1 MAINLMSKYAKP
13 INEAYEYESILAGKT
28 SKRFNWDGV
37 RGITTTNIV
46 TVPLTTYNRATT
58 SNRFGGQNE
67 VQDEQQYMELQW
79 DLSVALTVDK
89 GNYKEGEELK
99 TAGVLVHDEMNEQI
113 NPEVETKALEAWAKN
128 AGQYLTITDDDDGAL
143 ILRDLM
149 KIEAA
154 FKNKRVPTANR
165 FAAVDANLMPYLRAA
180 LTNCDDITDKMIMK
194 GIVGRIGTLNIIEVP
209 HGDMPSNCWILA
221 WQEKSVYLPKTI
233 MDCDLHNKPENFSG
247 LLVNFRHRFG
257 AFVDMKYCN
266 GVVAVLASGNQA
278 TAVTAGS
285 TNNRTLDL
293 NSNDYGYYT
302 LDGSDPRYSKTAVK
316 ITADKTFTSTEAP
329 NGTVIK
335 FVTWNTGKTYP
346 SAVTSATVG

>member
-46 TVPLTTYNRATT
+46 TVPLTNYNRATT
-58 SNRFGGQNE
+58 GNRFGGQNE

-113 NPEVETKALEAWAKN
+113 NPEVETKALAEWAKN
-128 AGQYLTITDDDDGAL
+128 AGQYLTITDDDNGSAIL
-143 ILRDLM
+143 IDLM

-154 FKNKRVPTANR
+154 FKNKRVPAANR
-165 FAAVDANLMPYLRAA
+165 FAAVDANLMPYLRSA
-180 LTNCDDITDKMIMK
+180 LTNCDDITDKMIMR

-209 HGDMPSNCWILA
+209 HGDMPTNCWILA

-266 GVVAVLASGNQA
+266 GVCAVLAASQQA
-278 TAVTAGS
+278 TAVTPTTA
-285 TNNRTLDL
+285 RVLDL
-293 NSNDYGYYT
+293 NSGDTVYYT
-302 LDGSDPRYSKTAVK
+302 VDGSDPRYSKTAVK
-316 ITADKTFTSTEAP
+316 VTSDTTVSSTDAP
-329 NGTVIK
+329 VGSTIK
-335 FVTWNTGKTYP
+335 AVTWNSSKAYP
-346 SAVTSATVG
+346 SGVTSAVVAS